1 VHPLPPLFFPPF
13 VENGTVVREALRRA
27 RARERER
34 EGPGGV
40 SSLTRGWNRC
50 RLLSSDYFAWHN
62 EWVVFLTLFPL
73 PLHLPLSYLSFPLF
87 LSSSASGPLRVR
99 LIKLGIQRWLPS
111 PPLPPCFYS
120 PLRGLLLSSSAFV
133 MCGRRHKARLRHGI
147 MDKRDD
153 DERADKLQWRRTGAR
168 G

>member
-1 VHPLPPLFFPPF
+1 VHPLPLLFFPPF

-111 PPLPPCFYS
+111 PPPSLRVFIPRYVDYFYPR
-120 PLRGLLLSSSAFV
+120 PLSLCAG
-133 MCGRRHKARLRHGI
+133 G
-147 MDKRDD
+147 DTKRDYD
-153 DERADKLQWRRTGAR
+153 TG
-168 G
+168 